1 MLVRRCLI
9 SLACG
14 ALMALGLALQSAP
27 GDVVMDAC
35 RWLQHWSGSCPAWLF
50 AQNIPPAAPWVCFA
64 MAALGLLFVVS
75 SLLSGLF
82 VQPPEAML
90 AQFIQRGRDL
100 HERCRKE
107 GDQAVMPDIHAW
119 TDEVSKFLRR
129 LGHRYLVLFGDFGGI
144 QLFASQYDTAATLEI
159 RQRIHRL
166 SEFMQRFHP
175 GGGPAEREL
184 DAVSSRRGP
193 RNFS

>member
-1 MLVRRCLI
+1 MLFRRCLI
-9 SLACG
+9 VLSCG
-14 ALMALGLALQSAP
+14 LLTAAGIVLQIAP
-27 GDVVMDAC
+27 GDAVLTVC
-35 RWLQHWSGSCPAWLF
+35 RWLERWPGSCPSWLSE
-50 AQNIPPAAPWVCFA
+50 QNIPPAAPWVCFA
-64 MAALGLLFVVS
+64 MAGLGLLFVTS

-82 VQPPEAML
+82 AQPPEAML

-107 GDQAVMPDIHAW
+107 GDQAVITDIHAW

-159 RQRIHRL
+159 RQRLQRL
-166 SEFMQRFHP
+166 NEFIQRFH
-175 GGGPAEREL
+175 A
-184 DAVSSRRGP
+184 SRAQHR
-193 RNFS
+193 

>member
-1 MLVRRCLI
+1 MLLRRFVI
-9 SLACG
+9 VLACG
-14 ALMALGLALQSAP
+14 LLTALGVLLQTAP
-27 GDVVMDAC
+27 RDAVLDAC
-35 RWLQHWSGSCPAWLF
+35 RWLEGWSGSCPSWLSE
-50 AQNIPPAAPWVCFA
+50 QNIPPAAPWVCFA
-64 MAALGLLFVVS
+64 MAGLGLLFVVS

-82 VQPPEAML
+82 VQSPEATL

-107 GDQAVMPDIHAW
+107 GDQAVIPDIHAW

-166 SEFMQRFHP
+166 SEFIQKFHAS
-175 GGGPAEREL
+175 G
-184 DAVSSRRGP
+184 SRYG
-193 RNFS
+193 